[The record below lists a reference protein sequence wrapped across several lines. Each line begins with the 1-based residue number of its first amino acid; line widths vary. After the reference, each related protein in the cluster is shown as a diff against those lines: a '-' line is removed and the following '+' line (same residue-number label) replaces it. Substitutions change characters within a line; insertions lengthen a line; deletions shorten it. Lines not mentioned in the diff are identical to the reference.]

1 VIVEMNDSRGR
12 FANSARPSRPSLFG
26 ISLPFRLS
34 GHPEPS
40 QPERLTVSQVK
51 LHTELCFQEIEG
63 VQADRLR
70 LKVRLSK
77 DVKEL
82 WMLRSDIHQLLSQHF
97 NQSEASHRINSLL
110 PCFVGWIPERQLVR
124 I

>member
-1 VIVEMNDSRGR
+1 MILEMNDSRGR
-12 FANSARPSRPSLFG
+12 FAGDTRPRASLFG
-26 ISLPFRLS
+26 ISLSFRLS
-34 GHPEPS
+34 GHPEPA

-51 LHTELCFQEIEG
+51 LHTELCFQDIEG

-77 DVKEL
+77 DVQEL
-82 WMLRSDIHQLLSQHF
+82 WMLRSDIHQLLSQYA
-97 NQSEASHRINSLL
+97 NQTEASHRINSLL